1 MVHGAECFGDNTKG
15 RNTLTM
21 SSIRKVTAIGFAAL
35 LSISMPTFAKDKPHD
50 WQAGMLLDS
59 STTVGH
65 RVYGDAD
72 GVNTLRDD
80 RTYYKIDAGSMVY
93 LCARGL
99 RSRRDKALDV
109 TINRPIQFA
118 IEGSN
123 CFLQDAEGKEHKLSL
138 EQKIAK

>member
-1 MVHGAECFGDNTKG
+1 MGE
-15 RNTLTM
+15 TLKTM
-21 SSIRKVTAIGFAAL
+21 PSKRKAAAIGFAAL
-35 LSISMPTFAKDKPHD
+35 LSISMPTLAKDKPHD
-50 WQAGMLLDS
+50 WQAGTLLDS
-59 STTVGH
+59 STQLGH
-65 RVYGDAD
+65 RLDGDAD

-93 LCARGL
+93 VCARAQ

-138 EQKIAK
+138 EQKIGK